1 MNTVPYVDKQRYAE
15 SQPPENKKKGF
26 LTSDFSRRDE
36 FSKDFATNQYRERLK
51 MEAKYTN
58 KAIGSSK
65 ELKATL
71 QAELGLDGD
80 DEQAAPASPASP
92 GGRKKLLYDLVFDNG
107 SAPAVKHSMR
117 AGRDTNNPTQLS
129 WKRDFGTLRLSSQDV
144 GYGTTGE
151 EGIAILQ
158 ATLRSRATK

>member
-1 MNTVPYVDKQRYAE
+1 MTATFTPAARDIFAKQVLAHVACLDLNGA
-15 SQPPENKKKGF
+15 PHVTPVWV
-26 LTSDFSRRDE
+26 
-36 FSKDFATNQYRERLK
+36 
-51 MEAKYTN
+51 
-58 KAIGSSK
+58 
-65 ELKATL
+65 
-71 QAELGLDGD
+71 GLDGD